1 MFKLPRLPYTRSLSS
16 LEMTKFYGYDHT
28 ESCADGFIY
37 DCKNISSK
45 DFPYLTVRDKRYYIK
60 SKDGNKIIGMS
71 CSDEL
76 YYVTNDGQ
84 KSYFFY
90 GDRLCGEWEDTKGS
104 QKSFAELGRTI
115 YIYPDK
121 KYFRKRDDKKCEE
134 YLKEHPKVG
143 QQGYVWARVSSDF
156 FGTGQDP
163 INTNTISVL
172 ESYAYSNGI
181 VTIYLNGKNV
191 YEKGDHI
198 KVWGE
203 EGKNYSSQNDILD
216 LEKEELNDSNIDDA
230 QFKFSGIKS
239 PIFNIPFDSVYSKG
253 GNLYIFSFEDG
264 GFYNADKIKRIEVS
278 KNKDTLTFFK
288 MYFEYV
294 YPEEIYEKFG
304 EFAEDMSGITI
315 CRDKKGDIKYDYII
329 IGRNFAENPD
339 FERNAATNHYE
350 SFLMNRYSDGMYV
363 TFETDDA
370 NAKKI
375 LPEGAYIEKVL
386 VDRLISGFNASSGGG
401 YRGYRALLRFPENT
415 FKVESDAMTED
426 EYFDAYY
433 MDFEGSVKVC
443 RNIPNL
449 ENICVVN
456 NRVWGY
462 DGNTIYASSLGK
474 PYEMGTYKGI
484 ASDSYALEVNMKDE
498 FSGCA
503 SYNSMPIFFT
513 EDRIIKIY
521 GTDPSSFQTSE
532 TLCSGLKKGT
542 KNGFCVCGGVL
553 YYLDAIGQICAY
565 TGSYPSVISKKLCD
579 QYKNAVMCTVDD
591 KIYFGLENLSG
602 KKEMFVFDTTNGIW
616 LKDDDKNVSLMSCF
630 ENKLYFVEDGSEM
643 IITDKEC
650 DTFGTGVLFESDIDA
665 FIEFPQTYDGVFNHK
680 SLRRLILKIDAQE
693 GCTIKV
699 QIRYDNDELWTDVF
713 EKCIEK
719 GEGLLRVPIMPKRC
733 TRYSIRI
740 SGKGKWRL
748 EGILK
753 ELSIGSK

>member
-104 QKSFAELGRTI
+104 QKSFAEFGRTI

-143 QQGYVWARVSSDF
+143 QQGYVWCYIKTLSNPFAF
-156 FGTGQDP
+156 E
-163 INTNTISVL
+163 NTNLITIGSNPGEDNQNVFEDGDFITVWGINKNTQDKCTIFDIPL
-172 ESYAYSNGI
+172 GAVYSN
-181 VTIYLNGKNV
+181 N
-191 YEKGDHI
+191 
-198 KVWGE
+198 
-203 EGKNYSSQNDILD
+203 
-216 LEKEELNDSNIDDA
+216 
-230 QFKFSGIKS
+230 
-239 PIFNIPFDSVYSKG
+239 
-253 GNLYIFSFEDG
+253 GNLYMYRHSFTND
-264 GFYNADKIKRIEVS
+264 NNIES
-278 KNKDTLTFFK
+278 YYGNSHYYYK

-294 YPEEIYEKFG
+294 YPEDYTERFG
-304 EFAEDMSGITI
+304 EFASDITATTVY
-315 CRDKKGDIKYDYII
+315 RDEEYDYLLSEVP
-329 IGRNFAENPD
+329 ENK
-339 FERNAATNHYE
+339 ATNFYYE
-350 SFLMNRYSDGMYV
+350 YIYNRYSDGMYV
-363 TFETDDA
+363 TVGDLQMYLISVEVSGM
-370 NAKKI
+370 
-375 LPEGAYIEKVL
+375 GAYEA
-386 VDRLISGFNASSGGG
+386 N
-401 YRGYRALLRFPENT
+401 YYRAVFKFPKNSLNYKTYDMILDSGMSET
-415 FKVESDAMTED
+415 CYYKGGESIKI
-426 EYFDAYY
+426 
-433 MDFEGSVKVC
+433 S
-443 RNIPNL
+443 RSLPNL
-449 ENICVVN
+449 ENICVNN

-462 DGNTIYASSLGK
+462 EGNTIYASSLGK

-498 FSGCA
+498 FSGCT

-542 KNGFCVCGGVL
+542 KNSFCVCGGIL
-553 YYLDAIGQICAY
+553 YYLDATGQICAY

-579 QYKNAVMCTVDD
+579 QYKNAVMCAVDD

-616 LKDDDKNVSLMSCF
+616 LKHDDKSVLLMSCF